1 MALDLNLPETQGVS
15 LRPRIVVLGVGGA
28 GGNAVNN
35 MIRSNLSGVEFVVAN
50 TDAQALE
57 LSLADNKMQL
67 GVETTRGLGAGSYPE
82 VGRSSAE
89 EAKEELEKLLDGAN
103 MLFVTAGMGGGT
115 GTGAAPFI
123 AEMAK
128 ERGILTV
135 AVVTK
140 PFDFEGKHRMK
151 MANKGIANLRN
162 FVDTLIIIP
171 NQNLFRIANTTTTV
185 EVAFKAADDV
195 LHAGVRGITDLI
207 TMPGLINL
215 DFADVK
221 TIMTKMGKAMMG
233 TGEAEG
239 DERSIMAA
247 ESAIS
252 NPLLDDVSINGAK
265 GVIINITGGTDMT
278 LFEVEE
284 ITKHINGA
292 VDEDANIIVGSAF
305 NEDMYGKLRVSV
317 VATGIE
323 DDFDPTELFAEE
335 QEELAAEKETVK
347 SNSRVG
353 YRYSSGVDSDD
364 KEIRES
370 TLFSFNSGY
379 KAPKEETEEQPTPTK
394 KKRRSFIP
402 TSPVDPEIG
411 NDNEPISFKLKRNE
425 DEKELGVNLGPD
437 TDLFSNSKLRKQN
450 FSAKENENTTAEKKE
465 GVATERVNEE
475 TKEGFRTLKDDTDN
489 DNRDIKRSSLN
500 LGVGSITSNNNN
512 RMAGIPQSSV
522 RNVEQQHKA
531 KKSSFFNKLFN
542 KDRLKDRN
550 NNDFRLDEIDN
561 GNDVKISDMAY
572 HNNNDVD
579 SEILE
584 VPAYLRKKKQ

>member
-1 MALDLNLPETQGVS
+1 MTLDLNLPETQGVS

-57 LSLADNKMQL
+57 LSLADSKMQL

-82 VGRSSAE
+82 VGRESAE
-89 EAKEELEKLLDGAN
+89 EAKEELERLLDGAN

-185 EVAFKAADDV
+185 EAAFKAADDV

-323 DDFDPTELFAEE
+323 DDFDPTELFEEE
-335 QEELAAEKETVK
+335 QEEIATEEETSK

-353 YRYSSGVDSDD
+353 YRYKGGVSSDD
-364 KEIRES
+364 KEVRES

-379 KAPKEETEEQPTPTK
+379 QAPKEEAVEQPMPK

-402 TSPVDPEIG
+402 TNPVDPEIG
-411 NDNEPISFKLKRNE
+411 NEPISFKLNRTE
-425 DEKELGVNLGPD
+425 DEKELGVDLGPD
-437 TDLFSNSKLRKQN
+437 TDLFSNSKLKKQN
-450 FSAKENENTTAEKKE
+450 FSSRED
-465 GVATERVNEE
+465 EE
-475 TKEGFRTLKDDTDN
+475 TQIKEEKISPDEDLNKSREGFRTLKDDLDN
-489 DNRDIKRSSLN
+489 DNRDVKRASLN
-500 LGVGSITSNNNN
+500 PGVGNITSNNND
-512 RMAGIPQSSV
+512 RMAGVPQSSV

-542 KDRLKDRN
+542 KSKSEDER
-550 NNDFRLDEIDN
+550 NDFRLNKIDN
-561 GNDVKISDMAY
+561 GNDIKISDTAY
-572 HNNNDVD
+572 YNNNDVD